1 MGSRSP
7 ATGDRRHTTSA
18 LEVVASAAR
27 SRSMRRSAPTEED
40 ARKRTGRPRQ
50 LLAQAVWLCPP
61 SAVKNQL
68 LRWLGA
74 TVGRNVRIGS
84 CLAVGISSV
93 EIGDDV
99 SIGWFNVFRDLEL
112 LSLGDKSSIGQWN
125 WFSASPEFHASRG
138 RMRVDRGG
146 AVTSRHYV
154 DCSGGVHIGE
164 LASVAGHRT
173 TILSHEIDLVANRQ
187 VARPVTIGARCFIST
202 NSLILSGVT
211 IPPGCVVAAGAVV
224 TRREYPAGS
233 LIAGVPARAV

>member
-1 MGSRSP
+1 MRRSP
-7 ATGDRRHTTSA
+7 ATQGRAQTRI
-18 LEVVASAAR
+18 
-27 SRSMRRSAPTEED
+27 
-40 ARKRTGRPRQ
+40 GRPRA
-50 LLAQAVWLCPP
+50 LFTQAVWLCPP
-61 SAVKNQL
+61 SPVKNQL

-84 CLAVGISSV
+84 CLTTGVSAV

-112 LSLGDKSSIGQWN
+112 LSLGDKASIGQWN
-125 WFSASPEFHASRG
+125 WFSASPEFPAPSG
-138 RMRVDRGG
+138 RLRVDRGG

-154 DCSGGVHIGE
+154 DCSGGVHVGE

-202 NSLILSGVT
+202 NSLLLSGVT
-211 IPPGCVVAAGAVV
+211 IPSECVVAAGAVV
-224 TRREYPAGS
+224 TRTEYPAGS
-233 LIAGVPARAV
+233 LIAGVPARAVQPVAGDFFTRDEPWTPVA